1 MCGIAG
7 LWTQREKDLEHVVL
21 RMADQLRHRGPDDGG
36 VWLDREAG
44 LALGHRRLSIL
55 DLSPEGRQPMVS
67 RTGRY
72 VIVFNGEIYNFLDLR
87 RDLEL
92 DAYRRAEFR
101 GHSDTEVMLAAFDAW
116 GPEAAVRRFVGMFAF
131 ALWDRTDRRLYLARD
146 HLGIK
151 PLYYGWADANTLV
164 FGSELRALRGCPWLR
179 PEIDRGSLALFL
191 RHNCVPAPHSIY
203 KGIRKLQPGCL
214 LVTDSRS
221 ETSAQI
227 KPFWSAKQAAEQG
240 VAAPFAGSEAVAIE
254 RLDELLRNA
263 VKSQMV
269 ADVPLGA
276 FLSGGVDSS
285 TVVALMQAQSTRPVR
300 TFTIGF
306 EDPTYNEATDAKR
319 VAEHLGTDHMELYV
333 SAGDA
338 MAVIPKLPTM
348 YDEPFADS
356 SQIPTF
362 LVSELARR
370 EVTVSLSGDG
380 GDELFAGYNRHA
392 WLKYVWGRVGW
403 VPPFMRRAAAR
414 GIERIS
420 AEAWNRSYNRIDPW
434 LPRRLRQRMPG
445 YKLHRLAEMLGE
457 RSPEAAYRS
466 LVSHWKEP
474 SAVVLGATEPETA
487 LTNGWADCDVRDI
500 TEKMMCLDTLTYLPD
515 DILTK
520 VDRATMAVSLEARVP
535 LLDHRVVEFAWKLP
549 LSMKLRDGQSKWALR
564 QVLYR
569 YVPRE
574 IIERPKSGFGI
585 PVDAWLRG
593 PLRDWAE
600 DLLDERRIRQEGLLD
615 PKPIREK
622 WAEHL
627 EGRRSWQYHLW
638 DVLMFQAWLVA
649 HHGDAGAGNES
660 ARDSALSVSAA

>member
-7 LWTQREKDLEHVVL
+7 LWTQREADLEHVVL
-21 RMADQLRHRGPDDGG
+21 RMADRLRHRGPDDGG
-36 VWLDREAG
+36 VWLDRSAG

-55 DLSPEGRQPMVS
+55 DLSPDGRQPMTS
-67 RTGRY
+67 ASGRY

-87 RDLEL
+87 RELEL
-92 DAYRRAEFR
+92 NGSHATFR

-116 GPEAAVRRFVGMFAF
+116 GAEAALRRFVGMFAF

-151 PLYYGWADANTLV
+151 PLYYGWAGADTLV
-164 FGSELRALRGCPWLR
+164 FGSELRAIRQCPWLR

-191 RHNCVPAPHSIY
+191 RHNCVPAPHAIY
-203 KGIRKLQPGCL
+203 KGVYKLLPGHV
-214 LVTDSRS
+214 LVTDSPS
-221 ETSAQI
+221 QSHAHV
-227 KPFWSAKQAAEQG
+227 KPFWSAREAAERG
-240 VAAPFAGSEAVAIE
+240 VNDPFRGADGDAIDH
-254 RLDELLRNA
+254 LDRLLRDA

-269 ADVPLGA
+269 SDVPLGA

-285 TVVALMQAQSTRPVR
+285 TVVALMQAQSDRPVR

-306 EDPTYNEATDAKR
+306 EDPAYNEADDAKR
-319 VAEHLGTDHMELYV
+319 VAQHLRTEHTELYV
-333 SAGDA
+333 SAADA
-338 MAVIPKLPTM
+338 MAVIPMLPTM

-362 LVSELARR
+362 LVSQLARR
-370 EVTVSLSGDG
+370 DVTVALSGDG

-392 WLKYVWGRVGW
+392 WLNYVWGRVGW
-403 VPPFMRRAAAR
+403 VPPFLRRAAAR
-414 GIERIS
+414 GIGSVS
-420 AEAWNRSYNRIDPW
+420 AEAWNRSYDCIDTW

-445 YKLHRLAEMLGE
+445 YKLHRLAEILGE

-466 LVSHWKEP
+466 LVSHWKDPASVVIGAAEP
-474 SAVVLGATEPETA
+474 RTVLTH
-487 LTNGWADCDVRDI
+487 GWDQCGIRDV

-520 VDRATMAVSLEARVP
+520 VDRASMAVSLEARVP
-535 LLDHRVVEFAWKLP
+535 LLDHRVVEFAWQLP
-549 LSMKLRDGQSKWALR
+549 LSMKLRDGQGKWALR

-569 YVPRE
+569 YVPRD

-600 DLLDERRIRQEGLLD
+600 DLLDEGRLRREGLLD
-615 PKPIREK
+615 PKPVRQK

-638 DVLMFQAWLVA
+638 DVLMFQAWLA
-649 HHGDAGAGNES
+649 AQTGEAGVGEGP
-660 ARDSALSVSAA
+660 ARHVVLSDTAA